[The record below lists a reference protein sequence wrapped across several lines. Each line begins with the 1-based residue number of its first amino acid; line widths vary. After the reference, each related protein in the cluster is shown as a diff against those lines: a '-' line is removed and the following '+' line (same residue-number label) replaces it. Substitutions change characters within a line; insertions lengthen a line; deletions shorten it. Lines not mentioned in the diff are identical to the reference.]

1 MTYTTTNQP
10 SQPNANAQF
19 WQQLAAPP
27 TPTNAE
33 GQKPKAKKSK
43 SEFEHPLVLKQSG
56 VWTQAILWSLL
67 GGTTIGI
74 MWANATE
81 LEEAIPAQGKL
92 EPTAAVK
99 DVQAPNTGMVKA
111 IYVKDGQRVKKGDK
125 LLKLDPTAVTA
136 QLKSLKEVRQML
148 LTEND
153 YYQQQLQGYNN
164 AKVPSRVPVSVVTL
178 AQHRMLL
185 LRENQYLR
193 AQLTGNISGLSTDQQ
208 VRLRYN
214 QADLATRSQAG
225 ELQVSQLRQQLD
237 QAKIK
242 FETAKQTLA
251 INAQILNRVEPLARE
266 GAISRIQLLKQQQEV
281 NSNQSET
288 DQLIQEQR
296 RLQLAIAEAQTKVQN
311 TTAVDGRDVMALL
324 SVNEQK
330 VAEIDG
336 QFTKAV
342 LENEKRISEI
352 DSQIQQSQQM
362 LRYSDIKAPAA
373 GIVFEMKPSA
383 PGYVANAAEPLL
395 KIVPQEDLIAKV
407 TISNQD
413 IGFVKP
419 GMEVDVRVDSFPFS
433 EFGDVKGELVAIG
446 SDALPPTQEKPYYSF
461 PAKVR
466 LKQQTINIRGQKVK
480 LHSGMSLS
488 INIKTRKRKVIDV
501 FTEQFKQGAE
511 SLKFVR

>member
-10 SQPNANAQF
+10 TQPNANAQF

-27 TPTNAE
+27 TPAAGGPST
-33 GQKPKAKKSK
+33 KAKKGK

-56 VWTQAILWSLL
+56 FWTQAILWSLL
-67 GGTTIGI
+67 GGTSIGI

-99 DVQAPNTGMVKA
+99 DVQAPNTGVVKA
-111 IYVKDGQRVKKGDK
+111 IYVKEGQRVKKGDK
-125 LLKLDPTAVTA
+125 LLKLDPAAITA
-136 QLKSLKEVRQML
+136 QLKSLQQVRQML
-148 LTEND
+148 LAENN
-153 YYQQQLQGYNN
+153 YYQLQLQGYST
-164 AKVPSRVPVSVVTL
+164 AKAPSRVSTEIVMLT
-178 AQHRMLL
+178 QHRTVL

-193 AQLTGNISGLSTDQQ
+193 AQLTGDTNGLSADQQ
-208 VRLRYN
+208 IRLRYN
-214 QADLATRSQAG
+214 QADLSTRSQGAQ
-225 ELQVSQLRQQLD
+225 LQVGQLQQQLD
-237 QAKIK
+237 QAKTK

-251 INAQILNRVEPLARE
+251 VNSQILNRVEPLARE
-266 GAISRIQLLKQQQEV
+266 GAISQVQFLKQQQEV
-281 NSNQSET
+281 TTNQSET
-288 DQLIQEQR
+288 DQLVQEQR
-296 RLQLAIAEAQTKVQN
+296 RLHLAIAEARTKVQN

-336 QFTKAV
+336 QFTKSI
-342 LENEKRISEI
+342 LENEKRLSEI

-362 LRYSDIKAPAA
+362 LRYSDIKAPSA
-373 GIVFEMKPSA
+373 GIVFEMKPTA

-433 EFGDVKGELVAIG
+433 EFGDVKGELIAIG

-480 LHSGMSLS
+480 LHAGMSLS
-488 INIKTRKRKVIDV
+488 INIKTRKRKVMDV